1 MKVMVMKIVESSWFK
16 AEILA
21 WLKVWQDNPIVDGS
35 KVATEEY
42 VMEVTM
48 YSTKFSV
55 NNQ

>member
-1 MKVMVMKIVESSWFK
+1 MKPCNFK

-42 VMEVTM
+42 VMEVTT